1 MMFSRIM
8 ESNYIYILEA
18 EMLLLMKFKLNPFD
32 IMNKITL
39 TDLFSYMKNL
49 ENKLKKEHDSIN
61 KDDLTKSLIS
71 LRDILMFI
79 TLGKDGVRL
88 KK

>member
-1 MMFSRIM
+1 
-8 ESNYIYILEA
+8 
-18 EMLLLMKFKLNPFD
+18 MLLLMKFKLNPFD

>member
-1 MMFSRIM
+1 MFAQVL
-8 ESNYIYILEA
+8 ESTYAYILEA
-18 EMLLLMKFKLNPFD
+18 EMLFLMKYKINPFD

-39 TDLFSYMKNL
+39 LDLFSYIKIL

-61 KDDLTKSLIS
+61 KDDLTKSLVS